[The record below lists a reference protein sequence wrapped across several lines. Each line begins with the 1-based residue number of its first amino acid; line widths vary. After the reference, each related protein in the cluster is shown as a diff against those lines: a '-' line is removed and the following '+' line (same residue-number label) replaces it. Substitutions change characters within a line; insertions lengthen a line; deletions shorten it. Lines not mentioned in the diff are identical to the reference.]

1 MKIKLVWDLIVIFV
15 ISVYFYLIPMQ
26 LFFDIFY
33 DDELEKAFQYT
44 NMNHYL
50 IKFIIMLP
58 EIFLIIDT
66 LLKFITGFYENGIV
80 VTQKS
85 KIFAHY
91 LHKGLLFDILSY
103 FPVIMQGIIRTNF
116 PEQFENHPI
125 IIKELQLLMFFK
137 VKRVQIAIS
146 NYEEIIASKG
156 NRGIMLSFF
165 RLLYVVLFVT
175 HINACLWHGIAYY
188 NPDESVETWLDGSNL
203 RGQYWLIKYVYSFYW
218 AITSVATIGYGE
230 KVSPQ
235 NNLEIMLGSFI
246 VIISL
251 LLTCFCI
258 NSTKLIFD
266 AISKQENEYKYF
278 L

>member
-1 MKIKLVWDLIVIFV
+1 
-15 ISVYFYLIPMQ
+15 MQ

-80 VTQKS
+80 VTKKS
-85 KIFAHY
+85 EIFAHY

-203 RGQYWLIKYVYSFYW
+203 RGEYWLIKYVYSFYW

-266 AISKQENEYKYF
+266 AISKQENEYK
-278 L
+278 